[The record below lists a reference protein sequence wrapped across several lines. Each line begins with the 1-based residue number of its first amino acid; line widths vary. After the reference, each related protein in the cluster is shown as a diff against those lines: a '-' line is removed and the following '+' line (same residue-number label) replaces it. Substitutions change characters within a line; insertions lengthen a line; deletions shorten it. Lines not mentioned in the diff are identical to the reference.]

1 MWRTLAH
8 LRARAG
14 GLCRAGLPR
23 FLTSDHLTND
33 LARGDTMVSNTID
46 ACPFCEAMPTLTGRW
61 RFQVHC
67 NCGACGPKMHTPQEA
82 ISRWSSVVHF
92 IGKWRRDHF

>member
-1 MWRTLAH
+1 
-8 LRARAG
+8 
-14 GLCRAGLPR
+14 
-23 FLTSDHLTND
+23 
-33 LARGDTMVSNTID
+33 MVSNTID

-92 IGKWRRDHF
+92 IGKWRRDLFAIPLTEQTPA